1 MECGRGSR
9 RGSTVGIIHVR
20 GFCSHAVLRK
30 PIKGSAHAPES
41 GIRASNT
48 QDVLTL
54 LAVPG
59 QEGTTTLL
67 FTPSSQ
73 PNFLK
78 EKGEEEQRGDCGV
91 TGRSNVP
98 TSHLAVGPRGLAWT
112 MAEETND

>member
-41 GIRASNT
+41 GIRASDT

-67 FTPSSQ
+67 TPSSQ
-73 PNFLK
+73 PNSLK
-78 EKGEEEQRGDCGV
+78 EKGEEEQRGDWGV

-112 MAEETND
+112 MAEETSD